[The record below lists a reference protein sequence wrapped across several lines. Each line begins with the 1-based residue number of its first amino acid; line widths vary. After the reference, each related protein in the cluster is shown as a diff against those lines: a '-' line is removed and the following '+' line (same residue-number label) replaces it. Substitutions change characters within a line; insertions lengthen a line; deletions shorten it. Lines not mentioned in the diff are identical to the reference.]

1 MSTPTLFKWR
11 HFLPEIILLNV
22 RWYCRYALSYRDL
35 EEMMQ
40 ERGVEVDHS
49 TINRWVLKYAPEL
62 DKRIRPHLKPTN
74 DSWRVDE
81 TYIKVIRGV
90 WKYLYR
96 AVDSQGNTLDFM
108 LSAKRDNKA
117 AARFFRKVLKGQHI
131 GSPRVITADKN
142 AAYPVAMDVLKE
154 EETIRR
160 ETKLR
165 QSKYLNNVIEQ
176 DHRNIKRIVKP
187 MMGFK
192 SFNSARKTL
201 SGIEAMNMIRKGQ
214 VKEAEQGDSMSQ
226 VEFIEA
232 LFEITA

>member
-1 MSTPTLFKWR
+1 MSTASVFKWR

-22 RWYCRYALSYRDL
+22 RWYCRYSLSYRDL

-49 TINRWVLKYAPEL
+49 TINRWVLQYAPKL

-81 TYIKVIRGV
+81 TYIKVRGA

-96 AVDSQGNTLDFM
+96 AVDSEGSTLDFM
-108 LSAKRDNKA
+108 LSAKRDAKA
-117 AARFFRKVLKGQHI
+117 AARFFRKVLKGQHTQA
-131 GSPRVITADKN
+131 PRVITVDKN
-142 AAYPVAMDVLKE
+142 AAYPGAMDALKADE
-154 EETIRR
+154 VIDP

-165 QSKYLNNVIEQ
+165 QSKYLNNIVEQ
-176 DHRNIKRIVKP
+176 DHRNIKCIVKP

-214 VKEAEQGDSMSQ
+214 VNGIDQGDSVSQ
-226 VEFIEA
+226 VKFIDA
-232 LFEITA
+232 LFGIAA